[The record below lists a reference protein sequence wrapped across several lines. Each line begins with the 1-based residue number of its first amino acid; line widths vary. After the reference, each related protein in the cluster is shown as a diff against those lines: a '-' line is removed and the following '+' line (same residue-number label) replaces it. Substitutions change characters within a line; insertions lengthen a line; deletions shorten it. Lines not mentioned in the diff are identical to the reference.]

1 MELLVAVLGWVRIW
15 KEEFSEYLLLPIVT
29 VLLPGRVP

>member
-1 MELLVAVLGWVRIW
+1 MELLAAVLGWVRIW
-15 KEEFSEYLLLPIVT
+15 KEEFSENLLLPILT